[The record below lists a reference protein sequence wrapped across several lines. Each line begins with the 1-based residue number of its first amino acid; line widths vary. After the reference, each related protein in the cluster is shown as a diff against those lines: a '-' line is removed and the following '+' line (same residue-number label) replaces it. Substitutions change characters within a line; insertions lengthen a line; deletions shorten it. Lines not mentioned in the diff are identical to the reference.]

1 MARKFS
7 DELNADIRRTMRSA
21 IQKVRRAEKRGEKGL
36 PTLPTVREF
45 KAMYA
50 TEEDAKRNLRQYRAM
65 LNNKEALQRYRT
77 KEGTITN
84 WEFGFI
90 VQNLEETK
98 RKVERELLK
107 EQIRVRDFPDHLYAI
122 RANVLRL
129 EAERDYLS
137 RDLDQL
143 NSRELKT
150 VSATIQRVQRSDLRT
165 IAGRKH
171 FMRSLDGVLTAQG
184 LPKKQRQEI
193 FNKINSLT
201 NEEFAELYKNNDGI
215 RKIME
220 RYIPEDEGKIKVLED
235 ITQDDE
241 MKEVT
246 TQFTSTLDE
255 SIKQAK
261 DSVKEINT
269 LVEAGT
275 GKVYTKE
282 EYMKYIKSGKWIGK

>member
-90 VQNLEETK
+90 VQNLQETK
-98 RKVERELLK
+98 RKVERELMK
-107 EQIRVRDFPDHLYAI
+107 EQARVKDYPDHLYAI
-122 RANVLRL
+122 KSNVLRL
-129 EAERDYLS
+129 EAERDYLN

-143 NSRELKT
+143 TARELKT

-171 FMRSLDGVLTAQG
+171 FMKMLDTILTAQTFSS
-184 LPKKQRQEI
+184 KQRQNI
-193 FNKINSLT
+193 YQKINNLT
-201 NEEFAELYKNNDGI
+201 NEEFAELYKNNDMV
-215 RKIME
+215 RTIME
-220 RYIPEDEGKIKVLED
+220 RYVPEDEGKINIYEEV
-235 ITQDDE
+235 TQDVE
-241 MKEVT
+241 NEELAK
-246 TQFTSTLDE
+246 QFSNNLDE
-255 SIKQAK
+255 AISNAK
-261 DSVKEINT
+261 ESVKQINK

-282 EYMKYIKSGKWIGK
+282 EYMKYLKSGKWIGK